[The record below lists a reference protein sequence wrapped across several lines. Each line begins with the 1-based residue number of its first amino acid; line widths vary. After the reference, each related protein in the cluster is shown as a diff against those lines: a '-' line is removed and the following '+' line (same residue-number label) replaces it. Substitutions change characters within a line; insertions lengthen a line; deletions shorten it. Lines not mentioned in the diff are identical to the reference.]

1 MQSAA
6 DRLLLIICCLVFI
19 PANANEIAAVV
30 SLLYAITISATNG
43 YNRSDKAVITTT
55 TLYIFLCIVSPA
67 FCTFLPLVCYDAM
80 DKIKRT
86 TIQQDERQFPPH
98 ADFSIAPPNQG
109 SGTSAMWVSLVIGAL
124 AISLAR
130 LSFEAFLTI
139 SALMAVSYALVSRRK
154 ALEYSQNLTKRLRDD
169 TYERTVLLAEKNRE
183 LLEKQ
188 DYEVRLATLNERGR
202 IAREIHDHVGHL
214 LSRSILQ
221 IGALMV
227 TETDEKKKENLD
239 HIRDTLSQAMDSIRT
254 SVHGLHDE
262 SIDLKTQVQAIT
274 KEFTFCQAR
283 TDYRLQNE
291 PDKAIAYCFIA
302 VIKEALNNVARHSNA
317 TLVTIT
323 LVEHPALY
331 QLVIQDNGTNP
342 QVDSGEGLG
351 LRSIEDR
358 VRALDGQFVVERE
371 RGFRLFISI
380 PKRREFYASTHSR

>member
-1 MQSAA
+1 
-6 DRLLLIICCLVFI
+6 
-19 PANANEIAAVV
+19 
-30 SLLYAITISATNG
+30 
-43 YNRSDKAVITTT
+43 
-55 TLYIFLCIVSPA
+55 
-67 FCTFLPLVCYDAM
+67 
-80 DKIKRT
+80 
-86 TIQQDERQFPPH
+86 
-98 ADFSIAPPNQG
+98 
-109 SGTSAMWVSLVIGAL
+109 
-124 AISLAR
+124 
-130 LSFEAFLTI
+130 
-139 SALMAVSYALVSRRK
+139 MAVSYALASRRK

-169 TYERTVLLAEKNRE
+169 TYEKTVLLVERNRE

-188 DYEVRLATLNERGR
+188 EYEIRLATLNERSR

-227 TETDEKKKENLD
+227 TETDDKKKENLD
-239 HIRDTLSQAMDSIRT
+239 HIRGTLSQAMDSIRT

-274 KEFTFCQAR
+274 EEFTFCQSR

-331 QLVIQDNGTNP
+331 QLIIQDNGTN
-342 QVDSGEGLG
+342 QQLDSGEGLG

-358 VRALDGQFVVERE
+358 ARALDGQFVMERK
-371 RGFRLFISI
+371 RGFRLFISV